1 MNYTRTYLEDSF
13 HKDKIISLDKKLFHH
28 EINVLRKKEGDKF
41 IIFDGKGSS
50 GITEIIELNR
60 KNFIIKI
67 IELFEPSSR
76 EGLDIELGQALIK
89 NDPFNFSLQKATE
102 LGVKKFSPI
111 VSERVV
117 VKRDQFSDK
126 SRMEKWKQI
135 AKGACEQCGE
145 NWIPEIASPT
155 GIKEWSKSTN
165 AETKIV
171 LFPDAK
177 DNLSDVKISKSISVA
192 IGPEGDFT
200 EEEVEC
206 LKESGFLPVTIGKRI
221 LRAET
226 AAISVVS
233 ALRYGVKEF

>member
-155 GIKEWSKSTN
+155 GIKEWSSQQM
-165 AETKIV
+165 
-171 LFPDAK
+171 
-177 DNLSDVKISKSISVA
+177 
-192 IGPEGDFT
+192 
-200 EEEVEC
+200 
-206 LKESGFLPVTIGKRI
+206 LKLK
-221 LRAET
+221 
-226 AAISVVS
+226 
-233 ALRYGVKEF
+233 